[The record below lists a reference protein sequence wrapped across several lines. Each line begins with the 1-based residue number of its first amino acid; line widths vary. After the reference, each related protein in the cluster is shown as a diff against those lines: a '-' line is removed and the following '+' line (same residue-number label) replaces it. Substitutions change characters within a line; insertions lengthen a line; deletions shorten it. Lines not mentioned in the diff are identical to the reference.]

1 MLIKTIA
8 FITLILFINTLTAS
22 VSSADSLII
31 TRESWSDN
39 ITLKGEKDNPV
50 ILSPT
55 PKLTLSGQTSKV
67 IVLPEELTMKDE
79 IAEFRLFRNRYV
91 IFGVYLFT
99 SLYYNWLTRH
109 R

>member
-1 MLIKTIA
+1 MFIKSIA
-8 FITLILFINTLTAS
+8 LILFISILTVS
-22 VSSADSLII
+22 VCQADSLVI
-31 TRESWSDN
+31 TRESWSKD

-50 ILSPT
+50 VLSPI

-67 IVLPEELTMKDE
+67 VVLPEELTMKDE